1 MEGNVSNP
9 SENLIENKVVSGN
22 GGLIAQGLGACLRLI
37 ESPNESDGLWVS
49 EKFIRKLICTER
61 EFLIHMKTMAFAD
74 K

>member
-37 ESPNESDGLWVS
+37 ESPNESDGL
-49 EKFIRKLICTER
+49 
-61 EFLIHMKTMAFAD
+61 
-74 K
+74 